1 MLKGTKKAAVLAL
14 AGLMVAS
21 LVSCG
26 GKDKGNMTKE
36 EKAAHKAQAK
46 EYAKEGY
53 KVRTNPVTKKAYE
66 DFEAFKV
73 IVADWW
79 NPSDGS
85 QSAEPANERDAADK
99 AWHQFIMDEYNFDID
114 RYGIDDWGTHPET
127 IANFCT
133 TGGDENYVFVA
144 DNRSIAAGLKAGLF
158 YDLNKIKSVDWTAP
172 KWNQRVNEIMTKG
185 NSLYGVRFDPP
196 EPRYG
201 LFFNKRLLK
210 EAGIDPEKPYDLQ
223 AAGEWT
229 WAAWEEMLKAT
240 TRDLDNDGI
249 PDTYG
254 MAHNTS
260 YICHMAIESNGGRLI
275 TKDGSGNY
283 VLNFLDD
290 KCVEAMNWLNQLG
303 VLYQKPQPEGA
314 NWDWFMS
321 AFVNG
326 EIAFCL
332 EQQYM
337 MSNWANNPDEWG
349 FVCFPY
355 GPNSKTKYTTMHDDW
370 VYVIPACYD
379 DARAEKIA
387 MAFDLWSDDTPGFSD
402 PDAWK
407 ESYYSLAKDTR
418 AVDETLQYMR
428 DNPNPIE
435 HGMISGLE
443 WGNVFWGIYPFGG
456 SYVEACEAQKAS
468 FQGLIDEQNR

>member
-1 MLKGTKKAAVLAL
+1 MLKGTRKAAVLGL

-21 LVSCG
+21 LISCG

-36 EKAAHKAQAK
+36 ELAAHKTAAK
-46 EYAKEGY
+46 EYAKDGY
-53 KVRTNPVTKKAYE
+53 KIRKNPVTKKDYDLE
-66 DFEAFKV
+66 GMKI

-79 NPSDGS
+79 SNSNGL
-85 QSAEPANERDAADK
+85 QSVEPQNERDAADK
-99 AWHQFIMDEYNFDID
+99 NFRKFLMEEYNMDID
-114 RYGIDDWGTHPET
+114 QYGIDDWGTHPET
-127 IANFCT
+127 VANFCT
-133 TGGDENYVFVA
+133 TGGEENYVFVA
-144 DNRSIAAGLKAGLF
+144 DSRSISAGLKAGLF
-158 YDLNKIKSVDWTAP
+158 YDLNKIKSVDWNAA
-172 KWNQRVNEIMTKG
+172 KWDKTINAKMTKG
-185 NSLYGVRFDPP
+185 NSLYGVRHLAP

-201 LFFNKRLLK
+201 LFYNKRLLK

-223 AAGEWT
+223 KAGEWT
-229 WAAWEEMLKAT
+229 WDAWEEMLKAT

-260 YICHMAIESNGGRLI
+260 YICHMAVESNEGKLI
-275 TKDGSGNY
+275 VKDANGNY

-290 KCVEAMNWLNQLG
+290 KCVEAMNWINQMG
-303 VLYQKPQPEGA
+303 VLYQKPQPEGS

-326 EIAFCL
+326 EIAFCC

-349 FVCFPY
+349 FVNFPY
-355 GPNSKTKYTTMHDDW
+355 GPSNASKINYTMHDDW
-370 VYVIPACYD
+370 VFVIPGCYD

-387 MAFDLWSDDTPGFSD
+387 QAFDLWSDDTPGYDD

-418 AVDETLQYMR
+418 AVDETLQMQR
-428 DNPNPIE
+428 DNPNAII

-443 WGNVFWGIYPFGG
+443 WGNVFWGIYPWGG